1 MLQILEDF
9 DVNIHQ
15 IADDF
20 VSRKAE
26 QWFMKSGFPQV
37 YLLAA
42 TLRARGPCL
51 GSVGTRVD

>member
-15 IADDF
+15 IADEF

-26 QWFMKSGFPQV
+26 QWFMKSGFLQV

-42 TLRARGPCL
+42 TLRAETMPGQCGHPC
-51 GSVGTRVD
+51 

>member
-15 IADDF
+15 IADEF

-42 TLRARGPCL
+42 TLRAETMPGQCGHPC
-51 GSVGTRVD
+51 